1 MFGTKRGA
9 PLRESAVA
17 QAATAAPTKDGE
29 RRSDVMIKREML
41 VGIDRSKSFFAV
53 QDRDPGS
60 TGGAKKDWSVSS
72 APLGV

>member
-9 PLRESAVA
+9 PAPRKCSGS
-17 QAATAAPTKDGE
+17 AATAAPTKDGE